1 MPFNSCFW
9 KSVWMY
15 WNVCEAAG
23 QTLVFGNKLSI
34 QSDWPRSQG
43 RGSSKS
49 ANTQRTHARI
59 DKQGRKRF
67 QTHLTATPLFCIPM
81 CSRALKHAHVALLDT
96 QDETFGIIM
105 TTINSAQRQTH
116 RTWTVQKQGNTLIW
130 DRVCVCVYVER
141 RERGRQNG

>member
-1 MPFNSCFW
+1 
-9 KSVWMY
+9 MY

-105 TTINSAQRQTH
+105 TTINSAQRQTDRQTH
-116 RTWTVQKQGNTLIW
+116 RTWTVQKQGNTLI
-130 DRVCVCVYVER
+130 
-141 RERGRQNG
+141 

>member
-1 MPFNSCFW
+1 
-9 KSVWMY
+9 MY

-34 QSDWPRSQG
+34 QSDWPHSQG

-67 QTHLTATPLFCIPM
+67 ETHLTATPLFCIPI
-81 CSRALKHAHVALLDT
+81 CSRALKHAHAALLDT

-105 TTINSAQRQTH
+105 TTINSTQRQTDTQNMDSAEA
-116 RTWTVQKQGNTLIW
+116 RKYFDL
-130 DRVCVCVYVER
+130 RSSVCVCVYVER